1 MHKVLVADASEQ
13 WRELLEKDLG
23 QNFQVC
29 ACADGIQALE
39 LTRQLQ
45 PDVLVLDLML
55 SGTDGLSVV
64 RDLQERPDC
73 PRIIVT
79 GRYFS
84 NFVTMALERYQV
96 DSIMLKPC
104 TARSVAERVQE
115 LLVDEEETATVYQD
129 PYDYITTLLVR
140 LGARTSQQGFRYLRR
155 GIMLLMEEPGQQ
167 LTKQLYPTI
176 AAEFRTSSNNVEK
189 AMRTTVTNAWANRRD
204 QVWRA
209 YFPLAPGG
217 QIPKPTAGQFLIR
230 LSDAVRCA
238 IRKQA

>member
-1 MHKVLVADASEQ
+1 M
-13 WRELLEKDLG
+13 
-23 QNFQVC
+23 
-29 ACADGIQALE
+29 
-39 LTRQLQ
+39 
-45 PDVLVLDLML
+45 LDLML

-84 NFVTMALERYQV
+84 NFVPMALERYQV

-104 TARSVAERVQE
+104 TARSVTERVQE
-115 LLVDEEETATVYQD
+115 LLADEEETATVYQD

-140 LGARTSQQGFRYLRR
+140 LGARTSQQGFHYLRR

-238 IRKQA
+238 VRKHA